1 MGFVPGVAMKEK
13 KIYAL
18 GFFDG
23 VHLGHQALLAECR
36 HLAALRR
43 CKPAA
48 VTFDLPPG
56 AVLQG
61 HQPNMLHTLRDRELL
76 LRHYG
81 MDEVLV
87 LPATREH
94 LSTPWADF
102 LDMLIDSGAAGFV
115 CGQDYRFG
123 HMGAGDA
130 QTLSAFAESRGLP
143 CSIVPEQQ
151 MDGEKISSTR
161 IRRLLEQGDITTAN
175 RLLGHPHTFTGTVV
189 SGQKLGRTL
198 GIPTANLDLPK
209 ELLTPARGVY
219 ACRAWVDGKA
229 YVAVTNIGTRPT
241 VAGTH
246 ITAEAWLQ
254 DFTGNLYG
262 KELTLA
268 FHAFLR
274 PERKFP
280 TLQALKE
287 EILKNRQETLNFFEK
302 K

>member
-1 MGFVPGVAMKEK
+1 MKEK
-13 KIYAL
+13 RIYAL

-23 VHLGHQALLAECR
+23 VHLGHQALLAECKRLACR
-36 HLAALRR
+36 HN
-43 CKPAA
+43 CKAAA
-48 VTFDLPPG
+48 VTFDLPPS

-76 LRHYG
+76 LHHYG
-81 MDEVLV
+81 MEEVLV
-87 LPATREH
+87 FPATKDN
-94 LSTPWADF
+94 LSTPWEDF
-102 LDMLIDSGAAGFV
+102 LDKLVASGAVGFV

-123 HMGAGDA
+123 HGGLGDA
-130 QTLSAFAESRGLP
+130 LKLSAFAESRGLP
-143 CSIVPEQQ
+143 CSIVPEQR

-161 IRRLLEQGDITTAN
+161 IRGLLELGDVDGAN
-175 RLLGHPHTFTGTVV
+175 RLLGHPHTFTGTVI
-189 SGQKLGRTL
+189 SGQKIGRTL
-198 GIPTANLDLPK
+198 GIPTANLALPP
-209 ELLTPARGVY
+209 ELLTPALGVY
-219 ACRAWVDGKA
+219 ACIARVDGKEYLA
-229 YVAVTNIGTRPT
+229 MTNIGTRPT
-241 VAGTH
+241 VAGRH

-254 DFTGNLYG
+254 DFTGDLYG